1 MRRNRMFAKVAYIT
15 LCTLALS
22 SFCISCTEGY
32 DEDPEFSPGVS
43 NTQLLSPPSD
53 SIKCTLS
60 ATGEE
65 VTVSWPVV
73 MGAGGYQLSAYN
85 TDDPSNPVAIVQ
97 DKFIDACSYTMPV
110 AEDTHYQF
118 VIKTL
123 GNDQYRNTEASE
135 GSSKDFST
143 LTPTYMTIPSGTD
156 LTQFFTD
163 NPVVQ
168 ADSTLDDN
176 GNVQEL
182 AYEMELGGSYTIS
195 GPIDLSARK
204 VTLRGWKAGHAKLTY
219 GPDGRIWTQNGL
231 KLKFID
237 FDGSQLSAK
246 DKKACLFGLSENAD
260 DNITDHTNYKN
271 FFIKDPIV
279 MQSCNISNLAASIF
293 YDNGKDYLINNFV
306 IKDVFAQ
313 LDQQQIPFNFN
324 KTSWLNFKMTESTF
338 YSTTQNAITF
348 LFEGGERPSKLG
360 SGSNKISAW
369 NTDIEQCTFYNLSYG
384 QKRFIQWSR
393 YLGQAAHT
401 WTMKRNIFVDCARN
415 GKATDGTDN
424 GNITKIF
431 EFNTYFYNGAV
442 AETPYDD
449 TTTLQS
455 DPGFKDPAHGDFTVS
470 GSDQLAARTGDPRW
484 LPAATTPENPGEPA
498 DSIK

>member
-1 MRRNRMFAKVAYIT
+1 
-15 LCTLALS
+15 
-22 SFCISCTEGY
+22 
-32 DEDPEFSPGVS
+32 
-43 NTQLLSPPSD
+43 
-53 SIKCTLS
+53 
-60 ATGEE
+60 
-65 VTVSWPVV
+65 
-73 MGAGGYQLSAYN
+73 
-85 TDDPSNPVAIVQ
+85 
-97 DKFIDACSYTMPV
+97 
-110 AEDTHYQF
+110 
-118 VIKTL
+118 
-123 GNDQYRNTEASE
+123 
-135 GSSKDFST
+135 
-143 LTPTYMTIPSGTD
+143 
-156 LTQFFTD
+156 
-163 NPVVQ
+163 
-168 ADSTLDDN
+168 
-176 GNVQEL
+176 
-182 AYEMELGGSYTIS
+182 
-195 GPIDLSARK
+195 
-204 VTLRGWKAGHAKLTY
+204 
-219 GPDGRIWTQNGL
+219 
-231 KLKFID
+231 
-237 FDGSQLSAK
+237 
-246 DKKACLFGLSENAD
+246 
-260 DNITDHTNYKN
+260 
-271 FFIKDPIV
+271 

-455 DPGFKDPAHGDFTVS
+455 DPGFKDPTHGDFTVS

-484 LPAATTPENPGEPA
+484 LPAATTQESPGEPA